1 MKEAP
6 NLTSI
11 AIVNLIDFLREA
23 GCTGKTKYN
32 LKEVYYQDVK
42 LTMK

>member
-11 AIVNLIDFLREA
+11 AIVNLIDYLRET
-23 GCTGKTKYN
+23 GCTEMTKYD
-32 LKEVYYQDVK
+32 LKAVYYQDVK

>member
-11 AIVNLIDFLREA
+11 AIVILIDFLRE
-23 GCTGKTKYN
+23 GSCTEKTKYD